1 MKKEFN
7 IDDPFEN
14 MIIRFLNGQLSVD
27 DTYKLNSWIG
37 ESPENLEVF
46 RSYQNIWLGSSALLP
61 DERYNP
67 FSSWKRIA
75 KQMEKS
81 DNRRIYKSRSVSRHI
96 YMGLSKIASL
106 IAAVFIIGALAT
118 YLVFMNYYS
127 VSVENYTEISVPQGS
142 RSQIVLPDNSR
153 VWLNA
158 GSTIRYPN
166 NFDRIDR
173 VVELEGEAYFD
184 VVSNQR
190 KPFVV
195 STEHLK
201 LRALGTSFNIKAYPE
216 DEVVSATLVE
226 GNVIVEITDIND
238 TPLSY
243 NLEPRQNFTYNIS
256 AGRVES
262 AEIIEQVEEEDK
274 EIVPETIL
282 EGSPHKPAALVF
294 VRRNIKPEIYTSW
307 KDNVWVVEGETM
319 ADMAVM
325 LGRRFNTK
333 INIETEELKRY
344 RFTGRIMNE
353 TLEQVLEILR
363 MTTPLNYT
371 VGKGYVDWEIDPD
384 LKEDYDL
391 LLDKQE
397 RI

>member
-14 MIIRFLNGQLSVD
+14 MIIRFLNGQLAID
-27 DTYKLNSWIG
+27 EIDKLNSWIE
-37 ESPENLEVF
+37 ESQENQDIF
-46 RSYQNIWLGSSALLP
+46 RAYQNIWLGSSALLP
-61 DERYNP
+61 DESYNP
-67 FSSWKRIA
+67 CSSWRRIA

-81 DNRRIYKSRSVSRHI
+81 ANRPIYKSRRASRHI
-96 YMGLSKIASL
+96 YMRLSKIAAIISS
-106 IAAVFIIGALAT
+106 VFIIGALAS
-118 YLVFMNYYS
+118 YLVFMSYYS
-127 VSVENYTEISVPQGS
+127 VSAENYTEISVPPGS
-142 RSQIVLPDNSR
+142 RSKIVLPDNSK

-158 GSTIRYPN
+158 GSTIRYPD

-184 VVSNQR
+184 VVSNPR

-201 LRALGTSFNIKAYPE
+201 LRALGTSFNIKTYPE
-216 DEVVSATLVE
+216 DEVVSATLVK
-226 GNVIVEITDIND
+226 GNVIVEIPDID
-238 TPLSY
+238 GTPFSY
-243 NLEPRQNFTYNIS
+243 NLQPRQNFTYNIAARS
-256 AGRVES
+256 IVSVEVIEHDDREDELP
-262 AEIIEQVEEEDK
+262 AEPVTEDIIGL
-274 EIVPETIL
+274 PEPKIL
-282 EGSPHKPAALVF
+282 
-294 VRRNIKPEIYTSW
+294 VRTNIRPELYTSW
-307 KDNVWVVEGETM
+307 KDNVWVVEGESM
-319 ADMAVM
+319 ADMAIM

-363 MTTPLNYT
+363 MTTPLKYT

-384 LKEDYDL
+384 LKEEYDL